1 MFSVGIIHV
10 FDMNGM
16 FLPVLIGL
24 KADLREVVKATTTWD
39 QPIPRNKSLVN
50 FRKLE
55 KFSYKILICQRIK
68 LFNKCCQKMEQGCM
82 LSRYS

>member
-39 QPIPRNKSLVN
+39 QPIP
-50 FRKLE
+50 
-55 KFSYKILICQRIK
+55 
-68 LFNKCCQKMEQGCM
+68 QK
-82 LSRYS
+82 